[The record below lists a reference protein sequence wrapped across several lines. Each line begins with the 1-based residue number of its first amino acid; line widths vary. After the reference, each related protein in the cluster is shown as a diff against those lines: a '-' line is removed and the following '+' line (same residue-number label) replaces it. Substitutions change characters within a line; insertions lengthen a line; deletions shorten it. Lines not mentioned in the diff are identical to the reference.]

1 MIAGVSPLL
10 AKETVLSKII
20 NMVDAFTITLS
31 SGFDDQNRKYI
42 NTLMNLDNSKTIIL
56 ETKGHDVRVKNT
68 VDVPLKKGQKITVDF
83 SEYTQ
88 DGTSKIYIDYPHL
101 DKLPV
106 GSEISFETSQTV
118 LKVEKQIE
126 DYAECVVV
134 ETQNKS
140 VMQYDRVV
148 LAHNEESQSVLS
160 ERDKKDI
167 LRGMEYGIHVLA
179 LSACCNAGHVQNTKL
194 FLKEKNMGDM
204 KVLAKI
210 ETEEGYKNLKDIQA
224 VADGIVLI
232 ADMIEPFLGKK
243 TIAQVVR
250 EVRDAGKSCFVK
262 YIKHSS
268 CPDYAFR
275 EESLVKDLCAQGI
288 DGLMLEAF
296 ILEEEVYPMI
306 DVVLDY
312 MDKYELQLSKK
323 EVKRFDEEKHEIR
336 DYILYN
342 AYRITKEMDV
352 RAIVCFTENGYTSS
366 RIATLNPE
374 IPVITFTK
382 SSDTYRFLSL
392 IWWVRGYKISQSFNY
407 ENLKRIGK
415 EMIRIVFKGNISLDD
430 KVLIVH
436 ANESDGEVMQDMI
449 NGIELYNF
457 KNM

>member
-56 ETKGHDVRVKNT
+56 ETKGHDIRVKNT
-68 VDVPLKKGQKITVDF
+68 ADVPLKKWQKITVDF

-88 DGTSKIYIDYPHL
+88 DGTTRIYIDYPHL

-106 GSEISFETSQTV
+106 GSEIAFETSQTL

-126 DYAECVVV
+126 DYAECVVL
-134 ETQNKS
+134 ETGNKA
-140 VMQYDRVV
+140 VMQYDRVI
-148 LAHNEESQSVLS
+148 LDHHEESQSLLS

-167 LRGMEYGIHVLA
+167 LRGMEYGTHLLA
-179 LSACCNAGHVQNTKL
+179 LSACCNAGHVQNAKL
-194 FLKEKNMGDM
+194 FLKEKNMGEM

-210 ETEEGYKNLKDIQA
+210 ETEEGYRNLEEIQK
-224 VADGIVLI
+224 VADGIILI
-232 ADMIEPFLGKK
+232 ADMLEPFLWKK
-243 TIAQVVR
+243 TLPQVVEEIR
-250 EVRDAGKSCFVK
+250 ETGKTVFVK

-268 CPDYAFR
+268 RPEYALR
-275 EESLVKDLCAQGI
+275 EEKIVKELCAQWV
-288 DGLMLEAF
+288 DWLMLEAF
-296 ILEEEVYPMI
+296 IIEEEVYPTI
-306 DVVLDY
+306 DMVLDY
-312 MDKYELQLSKK
+312 MDTYELQLAKK
-323 EVKRFDEEKHEIR
+323 ELKRFEEDKHEIR

-342 AYRITKEMDV
+342 AYRITKEMWV

-407 ENLKRIGK
+407 ENLKRIWK

-436 ANESDGEVMQDMI
+436 ANELDGEVMQDMI